1 MLFFASNP
9 FFSSYVESDFF
20 GKLIFVGLFS
30 LSALSW
36 TVLAH
41 KIWMFRISRRVSEEF
56 SKLFLEH
63 RRNPLTI
70 AAAPSIPPKEVPHPF
85 WDLYRLMKNQTIE
98 MLNKNHH
105 FLQQH
110 GQPDL
115 GAFLSPTDLKLLES
129 QLYSS
134 INKQVEK
141 LERYIYLLSIT
152 VSLAP
157 FLGLLGTV
165 WGILLTFSQL
175 QSSTGGGS
183 AAVLGGI
190 SLALGTTVMGLL
202 VAIPALVGF
211 HYLKSAVGSFEIQME
226 AFSNEML
233 AAVEIHYRK
242 VDVA

>member
-1 MLFFASNP
+1 MIIIAANP
-9 FFSSYVESDFF
+9 FFSSYGQSDFF
-20 GKLIFVGLFS
+20 GKLIFIGLFS

-36 TVLAH
+36 TLLAY
-41 KIWMFRISRRVSEEF
+41 KIWMLRSSRKVSDEF
-56 SKLFLEH
+56 FKVFLEC
-63 RRNPLTI
+63 RRNPLSI

-115 GAFLSPTDLKLLES
+115 GAFLSPTDLKLLEA
-129 QLYSS
+129 QLFSA

-141 LERYIYLLSIT
+141 MQSYNYLLSIT

-175 QSSTGGGS
+175 QASSGGGS

-211 HYLKSAVGSFEIQME
+211 HYLKSAVSSYEIEME
-226 AFSNEML
+226 GFSNEML
-233 AAVEIHYRK
+233 SAVEIHYRK